1 MFTGLV
7 EAMGAIGAA
16 EPRDGGLRLWIEA
29 GALAAEPAVGDSVS
43 VDGCCLTVVA
53 REGARLAF
61 DAIPE
66 TLRRTTLGQRGVG
79 DAVNLE
85 LPLLPT
91 DRLGGHFVQGHVDA
105 VTEVTDRRSEGADV
119 VMAFRV
125 PPALQNQIVEKGS
138 IAIDGVSMTVA
149 GVSGDG
155 FSVALIP
162 HTLAVTTLGVRR
174 PGDSV
179 NLEGDI
185 LAKYIAALVA
195 PE

>member
-7 EAMGAIGAA
+7 EAMGRIEAA
-16 EPRDGGLRLWIEA
+16 EPRDGGLRLWIDA
-29 GALAAEPAVGDSVS
+29 GALAADPAVGDSVA

-53 REGARLAF
+53 QKGARLAF

-105 VTEVTDRRSEGADV
+105 VTEVTHRRSEGADV
-119 VMAFRV
+119 VMTFRM
-125 PPALQNQIVEKGS
+125 PPELARQIVEKGS

-162 HTLAVTTLGVRR
+162 HTLAVTTLGLRQ
-174 PGDSV
+174 PGDTV

-185 LAKYIAALVA
+185 LAKYIVALMA